1 LTSASLPDIDASTT
15 KKAMETEGG
24 TSDSTRDYSFLEPL
38 TAGIQR
44 PRPGFFYTLG
54 LLLVAFTMVLL
65 PVIYVALI
73 GLAGWAV
80 YFHAFHHFEPIMTW
94 GSQNWRVMLIKGLVY
109 ATPIIVGLIIIFFM
123 IKPLL
128 SRRRTPPQSL
138 ALNPANEP
146 VLFAFIDT
154 VARAVG
160 APIPR
165 RVDLDCQLN
174 AAAGF
179 RRGFLSFLGNDLVLV
194 IGLPL
199 AGNLT
204 VAELAGV
211 LAHEFGHFAQGLGMR
226 LSYLIGSVNRWFAR
240 VVFERDTWDVW
251 LEETAEQADSWWELI
266 LFNIARIGVWFS
278 RLILHGLMLLGHGIS
293 CFMSRQMEYDADL
306 HEIRLSGSAVFERTT
321 QKLATLGLALER
333 CYKSM
338 RAQWNSSRQLPDSV
352 PTALRLAHEQ
362 LPPTLIE
369 EIHGELGL
377 RRSGAFATHPS
388 PAERIRQ
395 ARFEAAPGILHDE
408 RPATVL
414 FENFAI
420 PARQVT
426 LLHYRDDLGL
436 AVTSQM
442 LVSVTNPSHPGKVDV
457 SGDADRP
464 GLLSGLEALVLPFK
478 HDVEAQVEDLAAA
491 HQAIAELDARLEAL
505 RPTLEGIAQEHAANH
520 AGWATAEAINRLHE
534 AGVPVATG
542 DAPSAEEWR
551 EIVES
556 QRRSLREVVEALDQ
570 RFQLALTIHGAR
582 NEGASSAAAELAS
595 LADGFVRWRRVA
607 DELAVVREAKK
618 LLSNS
623 GGGSAKDI
631 LNRQLQLVEQMVRDI
646 RDAQPAAAGTSRPRI
661 QLKLGAD
668 ANTQTLN
675 RLSAEAE
682 AGMTAYLQRIHTLWQ
697 MTGGV
702 PASTGQ

>member
-1 LTSASLPDIDASTT
+1 
-15 KKAMETEGG
+15 METEVG
-24 TSDSTRDYSFLEPL
+24 TSDSPRDYSFIEPL

-44 PRPGFFYTLG
+44 PRPGFFYNFG

-80 YFHAFHHFEPIMTW
+80 YYHAFHHFEPIMAW
-94 GSQNWRVMLIKGLVY
+94 GSRNWRVMLIKFFVY
-109 ATPIIVGLIIIFFM
+109 VTPIVVGLIIVFFM

-128 SRRRTPPQSL
+128 SRRRKPPQSL
-138 ALNPANEP
+138 ALNPASEP
-146 VLFAFIDT
+146 VLFAFIDA

-160 APIPR
+160 APMPR

-211 LAHEFGHFAQGLGMR
+211 LAHEVGHFAQGLGMR

-240 VVFERDTWDVW
+240 VVFERDAWDIW
-251 LEETAEQADSWWELI
+251 LEETAEQSDSWWELI
-266 LFNIARIGVWFS
+266 LFNIARLGVWFS

-306 HEIRLSGSAVFERTT
+306 HEIRLSGSEVFERTT
-321 QKLATLGLALER
+321 QKLATLSLALER

-338 RAQWNSSRQLPDSV
+338 RTQWNSSRQLPDSV

-369 EIHGELGL
+369 KIHGELGL

-395 ARFEAAPGILHDE
+395 ARFEAAPGIFHDE
-408 RPATVL
+408 RTATVL

-442 LVSVTNPSHPGKVDV
+442 LVSATNPSHPGKM
-457 SGDADRP
+457 DASSDANRP
-464 GLLSGLEALVLPFK
+464 GLLRGLEALVLPFK
-478 HDVEAQVEDLAAA
+478 HDVEAHVEDLVTTQ
-491 HQAIAELDARLEAL
+491 QAIDELDAQLEAL
-505 RPTLEGIAQEHAANH
+505 RPTLEGIAQEHATNH
-520 AGWATAEAINRLHE
+520 AGWATAEAANRLRE
-534 AGVPVATG
+534 AGVPVATD
-542 DAPSAEEWR
+542 DAPSTEEWR
-551 EIVES
+551 ASIDS
-556 QRRSLREVVEALDQ
+556 QRHSLREVVAALDQ
-570 RFQLALTIHGAR
+570 RFQLALAIHGAR
-582 NEGASSAAAELAS
+582 NGGTSSAAAELAS

-607 DELAVVREAKK
+607 DELAVVREVKK
-618 LLSNS
+618 LLSNA

-631 LNRQLQLVEQMVRDI
+631 LNRQLQVVEQMVRDI

-668 ANTQTLN
+668 ANIQTLN

-682 AGMTAYLQRIHTLWQ
+682 AGMNAYLQRIHTLWQ

-702 PASTGQ
+702 PGSTGQ

>member
-1 LTSASLPDIDASTT
+1 
-15 KKAMETEGG
+15 METEVG
-24 TSDSTRDYSFLEPL
+24 TSDSPRDYSFLEPL
-38 TAGIQR
+38 DAGIQR
-44 PRPGFFYTLG
+44 PRPGFFYNLG

-80 YFHAFHHFEPIMTW
+80 YHHAFHHFDSIMAW
-94 GSQNWRVMLIKGLVY
+94 GSRNWRVMLIKIFVY
-109 ATPIIVGLIIIFFM
+109 ATPIVVGLIIVFFM

-128 SRRRTPPQSL
+128 SRRRRPPQSL

-146 VLFAFIDT
+146 VLFAFIDA

-240 VVFERDTWDVW
+240 VVFERDAWDVW
-251 LEETAEQADSWWELI
+251 LEETAEQSDSWWELI
-266 LFNIARIGVWFS
+266 LFNIARLGVWFS

-306 HEIRLSGSAVFERTT
+306 HEIRLSGSEVFERTT
-321 QKLATLGLALER
+321 QKLATLGMALER
-333 CYKSM
+333 CYKLM
-338 RAQWNSSRQLPDSV
+338 RGQWNRSKQLPDSV

-362 LPPTLIE
+362 LPATLIE
-369 EIHGELGL
+369 KTHGELGL
-377 RRSGAFATHPS
+377 MRSGAFATHPS

-395 ARFEAAPGILHDE
+395 ARLEAAPGIFHDE
-408 RPATVL
+408 RPATDL
-414 FENFAI
+414 FENFVI

-426 LLHYRDDLGL
+426 LLHYRDDLDL
-436 AVTSQM
+436 AVSSQM
-442 LVSVTNPSHPGKVDV
+442 LVSTTNPSHPGNVDA
-457 SGDADRP
+457 SSDAGRP
-464 GLLSGLEALVLPFK
+464 GLLTGLEALVLPFK

-491 HQAIAELDARLEAL
+491 QQAVDELDARLEAL
-505 RPTLEGIAQEHAANH
+505 RPTLAGIVQEHAANH
-520 AGWATAEAINRLHE
+520 AGWATAEAINRLIE
-534 AGVPVATG
+534 AGVPVASG

-551 EIVES
+551 ASIES
-556 QRRSLREVVEALDQ
+556 QRRSLREIVEALDR
-570 RFQLALTIHGAR
+570 RFQLVLAIHGAR
-582 NEGASSAAAELAS
+582 NGGGSSAAAELAS

-607 DELAVVREAKK
+607 DELAVVREARK
-618 LLSNS
+618 LLPSA
-623 GGGSAKDI
+623 GGSPAIDI
-631 LNRQLQLVEQMVRDI
+631 VNRQLQRVEQMAREI
-646 RDAQPAAAGTSRPRI
+646 RDAQAAASGTPRVRI

-668 ANTQTLN
+668 SNTQTLN
-675 RLSAEAE
+675 RLAAEAR
-682 AGMTAYLQRIHTLWQ
+682 AGMNAYLQRVHAIWQ
-697 MTGGV
+697 TTGGV
-702 PASTGQ
+702 PDPTDQ